1 MKKHAK
7 SLRELTKFNIELKG
21 DIEEILKDTR
31 SWGEKVAQEQLFG
44 KINVVRKARR
54 LGEDFARKITND

>member
-21 DIEEILKDTR
+21 DIKEILKDTR
-31 SWGEKVAQEQLFG
+31 SWGEKVAQELVLG
-44 KINVVRKARR
+44 KIDVYRKAKRM
-54 LGEDFARKITND
+54 GEDFARKITND